1 MQTKKIHQYFL
12 TVILHTRHTV
22 MNTNLKSEKSIK
34 EYLKTISDDDV
45 IKYYLDIE
53 FCPFPILILE
63 EYTRR
68 FKQKSKPEIIRKLKR
83 QTEFAQKKVRRS
95 HSFAKRQKPLD
106 EITVE
111 KSEEFL
117 KEAKKRGY
125 EASGTIIK
133 KSKNLGS
140 KIKKVTSNGAKK
152 GIKASKYLRTSSS
165 SSSAKN
171 LEILEKLGKLRK
183 AGIITEKEF
192 QEKKRKVLSKI

>member
-1 MQTKKIHQYFL
+1 
-12 TVILHTRHTV
+12 
-22 MNTNLKSEKSIK
+22 MNLNLKSEKSIK

-45 IKYYLDIE
+45 IRYYLDIE

-83 QTEFAQKKVRRS
+83 QTEFAQKKVKRS
-95 HSFAKRQKPLD
+95 YNFAKQQKPLD

-117 KEAKKRGY
+117 KEAKRKGFDV
-125 EASGTIIK
+125 SGTILK
-133 KSKNLGS
+133 KSGTIGS
-140 KIKKVTSNGAKK
+140 KIKRITTTSAKK
-152 GIKASKYLRTSSS
+152 GIKASKSIRSLSSPE
-165 SSSAKN
+165 KN

-192 QEKKRKVLSKI
+192 REKKEKILSKI

>member
-1 MQTKKIHQYFL
+1 MSS
-12 TVILHTRHTV
+12 
-22 MNTNLKSEKSIK
+22 NLKSEKSIK
-34 EYLKTISDDDV
+34 EYLKTISDDSV

-53 FCPFPILILE
+53 FCPFPILIIE

-83 QTEFAQKKVRRS
+83 QAEFAQKKVRRS
-95 HSFAKRQKPLD
+95 HYFAKKQKPLD

-125 EASGTIIK
+125 EASETIIK
-133 KSKNLGS
+133 KGKTLGS
-140 KIKKVTSNGAKK
+140 KIKKVTTTGAKK
-152 GIKASKYLRTSSS
+152 GIKAGKSIRTS

-183 AGIITEKEF
+183 AGVITEKEF
-192 QEKKRKVLSKI
+192 SEKKQKILSKI